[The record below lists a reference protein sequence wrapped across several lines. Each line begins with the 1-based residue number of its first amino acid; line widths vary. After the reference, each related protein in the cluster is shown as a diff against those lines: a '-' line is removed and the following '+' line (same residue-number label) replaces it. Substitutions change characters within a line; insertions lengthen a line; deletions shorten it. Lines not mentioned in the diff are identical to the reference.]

1 MKIRKHVKWCWKK
14 NVCTNFLKCSF
25 GDDMFPSFKSAQME
39 GYMPTLPKK
48 EVHTNLMWD
57 RNGNEP

>member
-1 MKIRKHVKWCWKK
+1 
-14 NVCTNFLKCSF
+14 
-25 GDDMFPSFKSAQME
+25 MFPSFKSAQME